1 MANIVGESTPSF
13 VIKQVNKRQEIH
25 GKINRTAEELNY
37 LNTKTAWCKLVSSVS
52 VESSIPNNTIK
63 NLGLTGNQL
72 AEKYVLFNGI
82 TNESPTKGKEETYQ
96 RSGIARNGSIN
107 NTNAYGVGGLE
118 MGLSPMMGIED
129 AIITAK
135 NRGSLKSAKV
145 KIIANSRI
153 QFEIIET
160 LYIKLGYFMLLE
172 WGWTN
177 YFKGNEY
184 IKDNP
189 YSIADDF
196 LLRKSGYDS
205 LNSKIL
211 SNRAKSG
218 GNYDAMIGKVTNFNW
233 TFNPSGQYVID
244 IDLLSQGDV
253 IESLKV
259 NTLMPDDARGLV
271 LSFARWYDATVDP
284 FSIFDPFA
292 EKTPEEQAE
301 IKKEFLPKYEEYVE
315 TGKIAPNTLIGGVL
329 NNPFFAASTSSS
341 LAKEFARLSELMAE
355 DLSKYTSTGVI
366 PSTTDKKRIAVAMKF
381 NGDTDDDTQWVHY
394 IRFDYLL
401 QFIEKNIIP
410 TIEKGNTK
418 FITFN
423 TSVDNNLILFPNYI
437 ITSDPTICSWDSPW
451 RIGDENGYTPL
462 ISGGA
467 DFETTIGDNT
477 YGKLMYL
484 YFSMKWILTTMK
496 DKENEN
502 GDVVLID
509 FLNALL
515 EGFQKVSGNYNKITA
530 DIDPDTNVVY
540 FIDETAQ
547 PDRKSKE
554 PTAFFNTFGYLPNGT
569 SNFVR
574 DLKFNTTVTPEMSTM
589 ISIGATRDGSSPGYD
604 ATGLRTINAGTFDA
618 IKPNLVNNS
627 GKPQEETEDATN
639 KKKLAKVESKYEEA
653 TKAWSTYIY
662 DIIVSR
668 DSNGKKKTI
677 IGKISKESSQA
688 YANTQKTLIEYR
700 QLKQTKDNAK
710 QFSGSPTMGFI
721 PFDLGLDIDGLSGI
735 KIYNKI
741 SVETAFLPYNYPE
754 ALEFVVKGVDHK
766 IKNNDWITSLTTLAI
781 PKTSS
786 GGGKGG
792 NNVGVPTGKRNG
804 GGGGGGS
811 NPADWTDKTITSGK
825 PLNPR
830 GHDGSREYPKTQLL
844 FHYSVTW
851 QANDNGQNVIDVLNK
866 RGLSYHYVIDGAGNV
881 EQLVTDTTRAF
892 HAGTKNPKLSANSKS
907 IGINF
912 QNIGYARKGS
922 STEEGITG
930 KFKTKNQYT
939 GNVKLVNY
947 LGKPEPYKGH
957 TYCQEISD
965 AQLKAVKDLVKTL
978 KKNNSG
984 IPSYKWEG
992 KKTFDQLFPP
1002 DGKTSYATSKP
1013 GLYTHN
1019 SNVLGKADILPT
1031 PKIVKFFKELVL

>member
-1 MANIVGESTPSF
+1 MANIVGEPTPSF
-13 VIKQVNKRQEIH
+13 VINQVNKRQEIH

-37 LNTKTAWCKLVSSVS
+37 LNTKTAWCKLISSVS

-96 RSGIARNGSIN
+96 RSGIARNKSID

-118 MGLSPMMGIED
+118 MGLSPMMGIKD

-189 YSIADDF
+189 YSIADNF
-196 LLRKSGYDS
+196 LLRKEGFDA
-205 LNSKIL
+205 LNRRIL
-211 SNRAKSG
+211 SNRVKSE
-218 GNYDAMIGKVTNFNW
+218 GNYDAMIGKVTNFSW
-233 TFNPSGQYVID
+233 TFKPSGQYEIEL
-244 IDLLSQGDV
+244 DLLSQGDV

-259 NTLMPDDARGLV
+259 NTLLPDDAKGAI
-271 LSFARWYDATVDP
+271 LSFEAWQNVNLL
-284 FSIFDPFA
+284 SIITDND
-292 EKTPEEQAE
+292 EQVKA
-301 IKKEFLPKYEEYVE
+301 KYEKYKKSGELSITAE
-315 TGKIAPNTLIGGVL
+315 ALAKL
-329 NNPFFAASTSSS
+329 NNPIFAISNSSS
-341 LAKEFARLSELMAE
+341 LAKLFTQKIQDLVDESENGV
-355 DLSKYTSTGVI
+355 YTQIQIQDSDGSTIFKGM
-366 PSTTDKKRIAVAMKF
+366 DWD
-381 NGDTDDDTQWVHY
+381 GDTDDEDQWVYY
-394 IRFDYLL
+394 IRFDQLL
-401 QFIEKNIIP
+401 RFIEDNIIP
-410 TIEKGNTK
+410 IIDKPQKVK
-418 FITFN
+418 FLNFN
-423 TSVDNNLILFPNYI
+423 TNVEDNLILFQSSI
-437 ITSDPTICSWDSPW
+437 ITSDPTICIWDSNW
-451 RIGDENGYTPL
+451 EIAGETGYSPIPTKKAQFL
-462 ISGGA
+462 KTVGN
-467 DFETTIGDNT
+467 NT

-484 YFSMKWILTTMK
+484 FFNMEWILQTMDSLK
-496 DKENEN
+496 DDN
-502 GDVVLID
+502 GDVTLID
-509 FLNALL
+509 FLEALL
-515 EGFQKVSGNYNKITA
+515 KGFQKVSGNYNTITP

-547 PDRKSKE
+547 PDRKSTGA
-554 PTAFFNTFGYLPNGT
+554 TAFFNTFGYFPDGT

-574 DLKFNTTVTPEMSTM
+574 DLNFNTSITPEMATM
-589 ISIGATRDGSSPGYD
+589 ISIGATRDGNTPGYD

-618 IKPNLVNNS
+618 IKPNLVTTS
-627 GKPQEETEDATN
+627 GQSQEDAESTTN
-639 KKKLAKVESKYEEA
+639 KQKLEDAKEKYKEASKALSDYA
-653 TKAWSTYIY
+653 YYTIR
-662 DIIVSR
+662 R
-668 DSNGKKKTI
+668 DLDHRNNKQKTTA
-677 IGKISKESSQA
+677 GKINKEASQA
-688 YANTQKTLIEYR
+688 YANAQKTLIEYN
-700 QLKQTKDNAK
+700 QLKKTKSANK
-710 QFSGSPTMGFI
+710 PFSGSPTMGFI
-721 PFDLGLDIDGLSGI
+721 PFDLGLTIDGLSGV

-741 SVETAFLPYNYPE
+741 AVETEFLPYNYPQ
-754 ALEFVVKGVDHK
+754 ALEFIVKGVDHT
-766 IKNNDWITSLTTLAI
+766 IKNNDWTTNLTTLAI
-781 PKTSS
+781 PKNPV
-786 GGGKGG
+786 GGGKESP
-792 NNVGVPTGKRNG
+792 NLGVPSGKRG
-804 GGGGGGS
+804 GGGGSGGS

-881 EQLVTDTTRAF
+881 EQLVTDTTRAY
-892 HAGTKNPKLSANSKS
+892 HAGVPENLKLSANSKS

-912 QNIGYARKGS
+912 QNIGYARKTS

-930 KFKTKNQYT
+930 KFKEYNQYT

-965 AQLKAVKDLVKTL
+965 NQLKAVKDLVKTL

-1002 DGKTSYATSKP
+1002 DGKTSYSTSKP